1 MEYVFYCY
9 GNSRTRKMTKD
20 SVKKNSVMD
29 DDVREALFRIQVQE
43 SGEGQLSHCI
53 EIYKLYVASA
63 DGVSTRRQAANS
75 FFLTLNTAILA
86 LLGYAKPSFWQP
98 MGRLTVLA
106 TLAGMV
112 LCYTWYRLILSYRG
126 LNSGKFKV
134 IHMIE
139 AKLPL
144 APYDAEWKAIGSG
157 KDPKKYRPFTHVELW
172 IPWVFMAIYVV
183 GVITFTPWKELCVVF
198 GISW

>member
-1 MEYVFYCY
+1 
-9 GNSRTRKMTKD
+9 MTKD
-20 SVKKNSVMD
+20 FVKKNSTAD
-29 DDVREALFRIQVQE
+29 DDVRKTLLRIPEQE
-43 SGEGQLSHCI
+43 CGEHYLSYCI

-86 LLGYAKPSFWQP
+86 FLGYVKPSFWQP
-98 MGRLTVLA
+98 IGRLTVLA
-106 TLAGMV
+106 TLAGIV
-112 LCYTWYRLILSYRG
+112 LCYTWYRLILSYKG

-139 AKLPL
+139 AKLPI

-157 KDPKKYRPFTHVELW
+157 IDAKKYKPFTHVELW
-172 IPWVFMAIYVV
+172 IPWVFMAIYLV
-183 GVITFTPWKELCVVF
+183 GVISFVPWKELGLVF
-198 GISW
+198 GIAG